1 MEQDGRIG
9 QGIIS
14 LEHVTKRFESAGRV
28 KEVVDDV
35 SLEVKENE
43 FVVLFGPGQCGKTTM
58 INLIAGL
65 ELVTEGTVY
74 ALSVMFVKEP
84 IKIMAYL
91 GSSPTPNHRMTSGIQ
106 AMGGM
111 GRINSNKGLMIAS
124 A

>member
-1 MEQDGRIG
+1 MTLRK
-9 QGIIS
+9 IS
-14 LEHVTKRFESAGRV
+14 RSLVPNILAQPIRV
-28 KEVVDDV
+28 G
-35 SLEVKENE
+35 STRWA
-43 FVVLFGPGQCGKTTM
+43 P
-58 INLIAGL
+58 
-65 ELVTEGTVY
+65 VY